1 MVKQGKMN
9 GGLPD
14 TTYSKE
20 LQQKMKKS
28 NIKNI

>member
-9 GGLPD
+9 GGPPD

>member
-1 MVKQGKMN
+1 MAKQGKMN
-9 GGLPD
+9 GRPPD
-14 TTYSKE
+14 TTYSKG

>member
-9 GGLPD
+9 GGPPD
-14 TTYSKE
+14 ATCSRE

-28 NIKNI
+28 NVKNI